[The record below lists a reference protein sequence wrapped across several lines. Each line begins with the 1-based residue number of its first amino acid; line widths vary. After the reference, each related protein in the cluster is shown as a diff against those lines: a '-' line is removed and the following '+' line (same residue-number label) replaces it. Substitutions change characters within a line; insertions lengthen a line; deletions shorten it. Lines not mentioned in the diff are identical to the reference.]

1 MSSSVDNEF
10 RIIHKLPSNY
20 RFTNQK
26 ENGSI
31 QDPILLETIS
41 SFDDK
46 KSSILI
52 ESSSPLLGTLF
63 KPSGIKQLIHMV
75 LDEHISSPTEEEFKT
90 TLDNH
95 WSEIQNPLTRE
106 SIFSSS
112 QSKRNSQIDYYWKN
126 LYEGTEDDGSTEPR
140 RSMRLS
146 GKGGKRKK
154 RSKQKTN
161 KHKTKR
167 RRTKKRKTKMRR
179 KTRRRK
185 YK

>member
-1 MSSSVDNEF
+1 MIKF
-10 RIIHKLPSNY
+10 
-20 RFTNQK
+20 FQK
-26 ENGSI
+26 NKMRELSYF
-31 QDPILLETIS
+31 QRT
-41 SFDDK
+41 

-95 WSEIQNPLTRE
+95 WNEIQNPLTRE

-112 QSKRNSQIDYYWKN
+112 PSKRNSQINYYWKN

-146 GKGGKRKK
+146 GIGGKRKK
-154 RSKQKTN
+154 RSKRKTK

-167 RRTKKRKTKMRR
+167 RRTKKRKTKKRR
-179 KTRRRK
+179 KTRRQK
-185 YK
+185 HK